1 MTDREYQDLKETAHS
16 VVSNTLTSFL
26 EKNADNDSNL
36 SELKV
41 YFDDAGR
48 QGVIWD
54 MEKAKIVLSV
64 LKSKNKE
71 EIKKVL
77 SYLDCS
83 ECGWQGGEYRLYNKC
98 LGHGRRCKTLV
109 AIDNTPEATEDTF
122 STIDEI
128 FLHKKYGGIVSYIF
142 GYCIVALFSSRL
154 KQESLRIP
162 YFLQI
167 ACERNSNMYRL
178 IHEIVDI
185 CDINTG
191 LQKNCCYKD
200 FDYGYCNCDHVTIF
214 PSQSTSNVL
223 DNLLYYRDIPVIVD
237 GFENEK
243 FYTSLLRETANI
255 PGRIKKL
262 GMKDSFNVLP
272 IFVCSSIKSSF
283 KNFFSIDLSNLDID
297 SDYLELLEANKQN
310 LSSWVFELVVSV
322 NEYFEQRNS
331 LGDKV
336 YNRGKDKRPLFDN
349 ISGHIN
355 HLRKEYSKYIKLTVS
370 DMTNIGYITYFFSR
384 FMEVFR
390 RSLRMSDGTEFTY
403 RCAIRKHNPKE
414 LIAKIVSEV
423 TVLLLELHNDCSPL
437 LQSTPDIEVVGL
449 VSGDRKSIKKKCA
462 KYAKDIIK
470 FYQSYRVSITIKKVE
485 YKDCRFI
492 FWTEMLPGTE
502 QRMINRYAEEIR
514 RLLDVK
520 FFVSDITPSSIRL
533 IASEK
538 PLQENSLRKI
548 LESQTFS
555 ENTMEIP
562 YAVGYDVMGEMV
574 IADVAKFPH
583 LLIGGTSGSGKS
595 SALHSLLMS
604 IAYKQPA
611 DKVKLLLIDFGA
623 SGLKVFDRVPHMLQ
637 PTIKANEVEKARQSI
652 SRLHEIM
659 EDRLNTKDSS
669 DVNTFATVYK
679 KWPSIVCVI
688 DEFPAFIQ
696 QLPERKGSRNSR
708 VIIED
713 LLARARKVKI
723 HLILTAQDTTKDGIG
738 IKNTNLAAGIAFKCT
753 NWHTSKVIIGESDAV
768 NLSGEGAMY
777 FSHNG
782 LKRLQGSFILEDDIE
797 GELDKI
803 KFFYSK
809 IYDEVD
815 FHFDSDQECNGTE
828 SSEEVPTIED
838 EDDSLLL
845 EMVVWLQGKENVSNN
860 QIKQKFKMGYDVA
873 KRFLSHLE
881 DAGIVS
887 VLARGSK
894 RPRTVYPD
902 KAKEFLRRHGHTS
915 DVIQN
920 IDQTLD
926 THSIQPHTEPVQ
938 EQITESD
945 DKVPNSQEHT
955 SESPAV
961 TQPKLT
967 KIDPEF
973 IKSQSI
979 RNIPKKTRK
988 YKR

>member
-349 ISGHIN
+349 ISGHI
-355 HLRKEYSKYIKLTVS
+355 
-370 DMTNIGYITYFFSR
+370 
-384 FMEVFR
+384 
-390 RSLRMSDGTEFTY
+390 
-403 RCAIRKHNPKE
+403 
-414 LIAKIVSEV
+414 
-423 TVLLLELHNDCSPL
+423 
-437 LQSTPDIEVVGL
+437 
-449 VSGDRKSIKKKCA
+449 SI
-462 KYAKDIIK
+462 
-470 FYQSYRVSITIKKVE
+470 
-485 YKDCRFI
+485 
-492 FWTEMLPGTE
+492 
-502 QRMINRYAEEIR
+502 
-514 RLLDVK
+514 
-520 FFVSDITPSSIRL
+520 
-533 IASEK
+533 
-538 PLQENSLRKI
+538 
-548 LESQTFS
+548 
-555 ENTMEIP
+555 
-562 YAVGYDVMGEMV
+562 
-574 IADVAKFPH
+574 
-583 LLIGGTSGSGKS
+583 
-595 SALHSLLMS
+595 
-604 IAYKQPA
+604 
-611 DKVKLLLIDFGA
+611 
-623 SGLKVFDRVPHMLQ
+623 
-637 PTIKANEVEKARQSI
+637 
-652 SRLHEIM
+652 HE
-659 EDRLNTKDSS
+659 
-669 DVNTFATVYK
+669 
-679 KWPSIVCVI
+679 
-688 DEFPAFIQ
+688 
-696 QLPERKGSRNSR
+696 
-708 VIIED
+708 
-713 LLARARKVKI
+713 
-723 HLILTAQDTTKDGIG
+723 
-738 IKNTNLAAGIAFKCT
+738 
-753 NWHTSKVIIGESDAV
+753 
-768 NLSGEGAMY
+768 
-777 FSHNG
+777 
-782 LKRLQGSFILEDDIE
+782 
-797 GELDKI
+797 
-803 KFFYSK
+803 
-809 IYDEVD
+809 
-815 FHFDSDQECNGTE
+815 
-828 SSEEVPTIED
+828 
-838 EDDSLLL
+838 
-845 EMVVWLQGKENVSNN
+845 
-860 QIKQKFKMGYDVA
+860 
-873 KRFLSHLE
+873 
-881 DAGIVS
+881 
-887 VLARGSK
+887 
-894 RPRTVYPD
+894 
-902 KAKEFLRRHGHTS
+902 
-915 DVIQN
+915 
-920 IDQTLD
+920 
-926 THSIQPHTEPVQ
+926 
-938 EQITESD
+938 
-945 DKVPNSQEHT
+945 
-955 SESPAV
+955 
-961 TQPKLT
+961 
-967 KIDPEF
+967 
-973 IKSQSI
+973 
-979 RNIPKKTRK
+979 
-988 YKR
+988 

>member
-1 MTDREYQDLKETAHS
+1 MTDREYKNLNDTAYS
-16 VVSNTLTSFL
+16 VVSSSLMRFL
-26 EKNADNDSNL
+26 EKNADNDNDL
-36 SELKV
+36 LELKV
-41 YFDDAGR
+41 YFDDAER

-83 ECGWQGGEYRLYNKC
+83 ECGWQGGEYRLYNRC
-98 LGHGRRCKTLV
+98 LRHDRRCKTLV
-109 AIDNTPEATEDTF
+109 TIDNTPEATEDVF
-122 STIDEI
+122 SSIDEI

-167 ACERNSNMYRL
+167 GCERNSNMYRL

-200 FDYGYCNCDHVTIF
+200 FDYGYCDYDHVTVF
-214 PSQSTSNVL
+214 PSQSANNIL
-223 DNLLYYRDIPVIVD
+223 DNLLYYRDIPIIID

-243 FYTSLLRETANI
+243 FYISLLREVANI

-262 GMKDSFNVLP
+262 DMKDRFNVLP

-283 KNFFSIDLSNLDID
+283 KNVFSIDLSNLEID

-310 LSSWVFELVVSV
+310 LSSWVFELVASV

-336 YNRGKDKRPLFDN
+336 YNRGKDKCPLFDN

-355 HLRKEYSKYIKLTVS
+355 RLRKEYRKYIKLTVS

-390 RSLRMSDGTEFTY
+390 RSLRLSDGTVFVY
-403 RCAIRKHNPKE
+403 RCAMRKHNPKE

-437 LQSTPDIEVVGL
+437 SQSTPDLEVVGFD
-449 VSGDRKSIKKKCA
+449 SKEIKNIKKKCA

-485 YKDCRFI
+485 YKDYRYI
-492 FWTEMLPGTE
+492 FWVEMLPGTE
-502 QRMINRYAEEIR
+502 QRMISRYADEIR

-533 IASEK
+533 IASER
-538 PLQENSLRKI
+538 PLQENSLCKI
-548 LESQTFS
+548 LESQAFR

-604 IAYKQPA
+604 IACKQPA

-637 PTIKANEVEKARQSI
+637 PTIKANEVEKARQCI

-669 DVNTFATVYK
+669 DVNTFTTVYK

-696 QLPERKGSRNSR
+696 QLPDRKGSANSR

-723 HLILTAQDTTKDGIG
+723 HLILTAQDTTKEGIG

-777 FSHNG
+777 FRHNG

-803 KFFYSK
+803 NFFYSET
-809 IYDEVD
+809 YDGID
-815 FHFDSDQECNGTE
+815 FQLDSVQGYNDTE
-828 SSEEVPTIED
+828 RRKEEPTIED
-838 EDDSLLL
+838 KGDALLL
-845 EMVVWLQGKENVSNN
+845 EMVVWLQDKEDVSNN
-860 QIKQKFKMGYDVA
+860 QIKHKFKMGYDVA
-873 KRFLSHLE
+873 KRFLSQLE

-887 VLARGSK
+887 PGIKGERKARM
-894 RPRTVYPD
+894 VYPE
-902 KAKEFLRRHGHTS
+902 KVNEFLNRHGDTGSASGATPNQVLDSSDMPTDVESTQDQDTEPPEETS
-915 DVIQN
+915 DA
-920 IDQTLD
+920 
-926 THSIQPHTEPVQ
+926 Q
-938 EQITESD
+938 EQLS
-945 DKVPNSQEHT
+945 S
-955 SESPAV
+955 SAV
-961 TQPKLT
+961 SQPKPPKFDADAMKKLSVRG
-967 KIDPEF
+967 KIGR
-973 IKSQSI
+973 KS
-979 RNIPKKTRK
+979 TH
-988 YKR
+988 